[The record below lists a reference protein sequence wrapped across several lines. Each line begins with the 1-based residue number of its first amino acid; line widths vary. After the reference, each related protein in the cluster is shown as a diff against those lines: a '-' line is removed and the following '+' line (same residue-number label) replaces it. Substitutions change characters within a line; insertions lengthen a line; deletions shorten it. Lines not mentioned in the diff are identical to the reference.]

1 MSKIKKRLDQLVHEQ
16 QPHYSKTQIQSWIM
30 QGKVKVEGQII
41 TKPGTMLDEAVALAY
56 DIQEPK
62 FASRAGFK
70 LEKALDHFGIDVTGF
85 VVMDAGLSTG
95 GFTDCLLQRGAAKV
109 YGVDVGY
116 GQVAEKIRKDP
127 RVVLME
133 RTNLREVRDLG
144 QLVDLVTLDLSFI
157 SVLKVMEAVCAVLK
171 PQGKLLV
178 LIKPQFEARKEDV
191 GRGGIIKD
199 ERVHKQVIERVTLG
213 LKEDG
218 FECMG
223 VIESPIEGAT
233 GNKEFLGYF
242 ILRRQE
248 DQSLCKTWDEGQ
260 GEYPP
265 KFAEPEGPDKRRL
278 DEALANCAR
287 NDLKAVARFIK
298 E

>member
-1 MSKIKKRLDQLVHEQ
+1 MSKIKKRLDQLVQDQ
-16 QPHYSKTQIQSWIM
+16 QPQYSKTQIQSWIM
-30 QGKVKVEGQII
+30 QGKVKVDGQII
-41 TKPGTMLDEAVALAY
+41 TKPGMMIDETVALAY

-62 FASRAGFK
+62 FVSRAGFK
-70 LEKALDHFGIDVTGF
+70 LEKALDHFGIEVTGF

-109 YGVDVGY
+109 FGVDVGY
-116 GQVAEKIRKDP
+116 GQVAEKIRKDS

-157 SVLKVMEAVCAVLK
+157 SVLKVMDAVNAVLK
-171 PQGKLLV
+171 PNGKLLV

-199 ERVHKQVIERVTLG
+199 EKVHKQVIERVTNG
-213 LKEDG
+213 LEEDG
-218 FECMG
+218 FTCMG
-223 VIESPIEGAT
+223 VTESPIEGAT

-242 ILRRQE
+242 I
-248 DQSLCKTWDEGQ
+248 K
-260 GEYPP
+260 
-265 KFAEPEGPDKRRL
+265 
-278 DEALANCAR
+278 
-287 NDLKAVARFIK
+287 LKGDS
-298 E
+298 